1 MHVTDLRLWPAQ
13 CIKNHFS
20 GEGVEAGATLR
31 ITFSGD
37 EINLDIPDV
46 GINLPSGWF
55 LKPLQHPTVTE
66 CINFAFYSSPSL
78 PSLFHFAVFLPS
90 SIPLSILPFPN
101 SPPQLQRS
109 TVDSYQPGQ
118 LIPHY
123 QLQLQWIGTEPPH
136 QKLSHH
142 LKLLGANPSEIEII
156 LSPPHQG

>member
-1 MHVTDLRLWPAQ
+1 MHVTDLRLWHTQ
-13 CIKNHFS
+13 CIKNHYS

-37 EINLDIPDV
+37 EIKLDIPDV
-46 GINLPSGWF
+46 GINLPSGWS
-55 LKPLQHPTVTE
+55 LKPLQHSMVTE
-66 CINFAFYSSPSL
+66 CINITSLCLSSSPP
-78 PSLFHFAVFLPS
+78 PSSFHFIVLHLLFLT
-90 SIPLSILPFPN
+90 L
-101 SPPQLQRS
+101 PPQLQCS

-118 LIPHY
+118 LIPHC

>member
-46 GINLPSGWF
+46 GINLSSGWS

-66 CINFAFYSSPSL
+66 CINITF
-78 PSLFHFAVFLPS
+78 
-90 SIPLSILPFPN
+90 
-101 SPPQLQRS
+101 
-109 TVDSYQPGQ
+109 
-118 LIPHY
+118 
-123 QLQLQWIGTEPPH
+123 
-136 QKLSHH
+136 
-142 LKLLGANPSEIEII
+142 
-156 LSPPHQG
+156 